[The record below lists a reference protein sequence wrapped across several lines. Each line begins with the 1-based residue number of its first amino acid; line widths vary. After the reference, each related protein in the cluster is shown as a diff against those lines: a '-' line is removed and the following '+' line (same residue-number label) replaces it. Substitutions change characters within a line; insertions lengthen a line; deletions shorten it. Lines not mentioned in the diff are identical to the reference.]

1 MKRLRLIMVAL
12 ALVIATV
19 AMATEPS
26 KITVKYQGKKY
37 YVHQVKEGDTLYSIS
52 KVYGVSQEMI
62 MEVND
67 IEGTAIEL
75 GSSIFVPV
83 MEKVITGNKESQ
95 ADKRNDAYTEH
106 VVKPG
111 ETLYSLSRTYGM
123 TEEELLEL
131 NGLEDHTSIKAGM
144 TLRVKNNK
152 GGKGKHKHLEAQQG
166 SSNASHKGGD
176 TEADAKARHDDS
188 AESGVEADSMD
199 TEQSHFLG
207 GSLSDLFGGDRDET
221 TTVTSTF
228 AKVEPNAVLK
238 VALLLPFTVD
248 GTPKDNIVDF
258 YRGVLLA
265 MEDLKAAGRSIE
277 LTVLDTKGGVESLV
291 QFAMFRAYDSQLI
304 IGPVYEK
311 EFAPVLMV
319 AEEYNIPVVSPLM
332 SVDVDSP
339 VLFNMPAAT
348 GAKDN
353 KVSAMFDGSREVV
366 YIYAS
371 KNDSA
376 FINEVRSLSTAS
388 TTTQLN
394 FKFDRG
400 SYFYRRNSDGSNG
413 SEVNIEEFMR
423 SKTPKTFVVVAS
435 EETEVDRILT
445 TLSSTKASIRGRGL
459 TYGNYVTYGNGKW
472 LKMNNLDHD
481 IFYHNDVVFAVSYYA
496 NRIDESVRLFDGRFV
511 RSYGVL
517 PSRNA
522 YRGYDAAMIF
532 CNMMFE
538 GFDGFLD
545 TTHTPLATPY
555 RFERVNNGYVNTNW
569 IRQHYRHDMKI
580 TIE

>member
-12 ALVIATV
+12 ALVIAAV

-52 KVYGVSQEMI
+52 KVYGVSQEVI

-83 MEKVITGNKESQ
+83 VEKVITGNKASD
-95 ADKRNDAYTEH
+95 ADKRDDTYTEH

-123 TEEELLEL
+123 TEEELLEI
-131 NGLEDHTSIKAGM
+131 NGLEDHASIKAGM
-144 TLRVKNNK
+144 TLRVKK
-152 GGKGKHKHLEAQQG
+152 SKAGKGKQKHSETQQG
-166 SSNASHKGGD
+166 STYAPQRGGD
-176 TEADAKARHDDS
+176 ATADAEAQRDSRDDS
-188 AESGVEADSMD
+188 SQLAD
-199 TEQSHFLG
+199 TTGTQQSHFLG
-207 GSLSDLFGGDRDET
+207 SALSDLFGDDEEAVT
-221 TTVTSTF
+221 TTSTF
-228 AKVEPNAVLK
+228 AQVEQNSVLK
-238 VALLLPFTVD
+238 VALVLPFTVD

-265 MEDLKAAGRSIE
+265 MEDLKAEGRSIE

-291 QFAMFRAYDSQLI
+291 QFAMLRGYDSQLI
-304 IGPVYEK
+304 IGPVYAK

-332 SVDVDSP
+332 SVDIDSP
-339 VLFNMPAAT
+339 VLFNMPAAAQ
-348 GAKDN
+348 AKDD
-353 KVSAMFDGSREVV
+353 KMSAMFDSSREVV

-376 FINEVRSLSTAS
+376 FINEARALSTAA

-413 SEVNIEEFMR
+413 GVVNIEELMR
-423 SKTPKTFVVVAS
+423 TKTPKTFVVVAS
-435 EETEVDRILT
+435 QETDVDRILT
-445 TLSSTKASIRGRGL
+445 TLSSIKASIRGRGL
-459 TYGNYVTYGNGKW
+459 TYGDYVTYGNSKW
-472 LKMNNLDHD
+472 LRMNSLDHD
-481 IFYHNDVVFAVSYYA
+481 IFYHNDVIFAVSYYA

-538 GFDGFLD
+538 GFDGFLG
-545 TTHTPLATPY
+545 TTHRPLATPY
-555 RFERVNNGYVNTNW
+555 RFERVNNSYENINW

-580 TIE
+580 VVE

>member
-1 MKRLRLIMVAL
+1 MVAL
-12 ALVIATV
+12 TLVIATV

-52 KVYGVSQEMI
+52 NAYGVSQEVI
-62 MEVND
+62 VEVND

-83 MEKVITGNKESQ
+83 MEKVITGNKENP

-144 TLRVKNNK
+144 TLRVKKNK
-152 GGKGKHKHLEAQQG
+152 GGKGKQKHSETQQG
-166 SSNASHKGGD
+166 SPSNAQRGGD
-176 TEADAKARHDDS
+176 ATTDGGTQHGNNT
-188 AESGVEADSMD
+188 ESGVQADTVD
-199 TEQSHFLG
+199 GEHSHLLG
-207 GSLSDLFGGDRDET
+207 GSFGDLFGDNGEDAATET
-221 TTVTSTF
+221 SSF
-228 AKVEPNAVLK
+228 AQVEPNAVLK
-238 VALLLPFTVD
+238 VALVLPFTVD
-248 GTPKDNIVDF
+248 GAPKDNIVDF
-258 YRGVLLA
+258 YRGILLA

-277 LTVLDTKGGVESLV
+277 LTVLDTKGSVESLV
-291 QFAMFRAYDSQLI
+291 QFAMLRGYDAQLI

-332 SVDVDSP
+332 SVGIESP
-339 VLFNMPAAT
+339 VLFNMPVAA
-348 GAKDN
+348 GAKDD
-353 KVSAMFDGSREVV
+353 KVSAMLDGSREVV

-388 TTTQLN
+388 TATQLN

-400 SYFYRRNSDGSNG
+400 SYFYRRNSDSSNG
-413 SEVNIEEFMR
+413 GVVNIEELMR

-435 EETEVDRILT
+435 QETDVDRILT

-459 TYGNYVTYGNGKW
+459 TYGDYVTYGNGKW
-472 LKMNNLDHD
+472 LRMNSLDHD

-496 NRIDESVRLFDGRFV
+496 NRIDEAVRLFDGRFV

-538 GFDGFLD
+538 GFDNFLD

-580 TIE
+580 VIE